1 MGGCVVGWGC
11 IVCVVGLGWGVV
23 GSGRVVGRGGSGGV
37 GVVLRLRSNAERGMA
52 AGGVWVDRLVVVVD
66 WDLRLRVLTGW
77 VGVEVVRSA
86 GGLRW
91 RDRCVKCIGC
101 LAACWD
107 WVAILGGGVSADVVV
122 GGSSLM
128 SVIVSSIASRSNS
141 SAASDPG
148 RLVMWSYG
156 SVYSAMRSAM
166 RSARSSSPL
175 MDESQS
181 LSLSE

>member
-37 GVVLRLRSNAERGMA
+37 GVVLRLRSNAERRMA
-52 AGGVWVDRLVVVVD
+52 AGGMWVGRLVVVVG

-77 VGVEVVRSA
+77 VVVVVVKSA

-91 RDRCVKCIGC
+91 RERCVKCIGC
-101 LAACWD
+101 LAAGWC

-128 SVIVSSIASRSNS
+128 SVIVSSIAYLVHTSRAWRFVWSLPLASIS
-141 SAASDPG
+141 S
-148 RLVMWSYG
+148 V
-156 SVYSAMRSAM
+156 
-166 RSARSSSPL
+166 SSITVSCF
-175 MDESQS
+175 DSQS
-181 LSLSE
+181 TFNLSLE